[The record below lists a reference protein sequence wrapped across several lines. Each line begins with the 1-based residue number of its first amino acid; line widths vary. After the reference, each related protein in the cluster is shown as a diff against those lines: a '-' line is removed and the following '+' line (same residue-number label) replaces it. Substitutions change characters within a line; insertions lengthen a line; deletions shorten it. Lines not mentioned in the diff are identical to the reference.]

1 MASEKVGVTYEVKDK
16 ATKNLKRVQKGFERT
31 SKSVR
36 ETGEQSSRTATQTK
50 SLSGAMGGLK
60 KAALPIAGALAAGV
74 AQAYAYVK
82 AFKTVKK
89 VVDASVEA
97 FREQDEANRR
107 LKVGLRTVYTNARDV
122 DQAFQNLQPTI
133 ADLATSTMFGD
144 EQLATMAG
152 SFLTATEGAK
162 ATAKDLEL
170 IADIAE
176 VTGQSAEKAAQQY
189 ARALNGE
196 LSPRIARM
204 IGLTTDQVKA
214 LDSIEDATERAAAVQ
229 NTFSDRIGGASTKID
244 PYLRALKNV
253 EDAQGDIQQAF
264 GESITK
270 NEQMVSA
277 LENTHEMLRR
287 IETWVNNGG
296 LDGLV
301 KDLGRAAG
309 GTVEMS
315 EALLRMTG
323 ALETEKKALSDREAE
338 YQKLDSYQTPI
349 IGQIRAMWDVGARQA
364 ELYNDSVSA
373 VRESTGEVSREIKDF
388 NAVSA
393 KQVDLQYK
401 AAEAMRDYGQD
412 SAEAQTAVE
421 DLKKATDDLEESQRR
436 LKTTTSEIREGLLA
450 NREEGEKAR
459 KEAAKEAPEPSSSAD
474 ADKKKAQARR
484 EALQDAKDSLAL
496 AQAKTEKDRIE
507 IEFEQQKAEIRKTAK
522 SDAEAAARVEVA
534 KIKRNEK
541 LAELRERDAKARKDA
556 LKDARAEVDARKG
569 NDVEAQLKKWAVED
583 KLSDLRLENA
593 RAVNGE
599 ERIRLDA
606 TRRFIELDQKALS
619 ATQRKNAEKMIELD
633 TERKL
638 LDLKTKQRNQTISTI
653 SGGISSAAGNTAGML
668 GSLSS
673 EVGAGY
679 EEKIQKLSEVEGE
692 FAKRRIEQLKEQK
705 ELEQENLKLLQEKI
719 NAFGDL
725 SDAGGQLGTALSDLA
740 SKQWDFSN
748 ATDATQA
755 GLEAVSA
762 AGGAAAGLLGDT
774 VKEQAGIKAGF
785 EAAAAAGAWG
795 LALTTQN
802 PAFYAAAVKHTTA
815 AGMYGAVAG
824 GAGSAGS
831 GASGGGVSGG
841 SSGGSQAPR
850 MPDMNKAVAANKK
863 AFLEALRESQ
873 NEQRSTT
880 VINDF
885 RGATLLER
893 DPTSSRRA
901 RDVLNQ
907 SDRYRVGGQ

>member
-1 MASEKVGVTYEVKDK
+1 MATEKVGVTYEVKDK
-16 ATKNLKRVQKGFERT
+16 ATKNLNRVQKGFERT

-36 ETGEQSSRTATQTK
+36 ETGDVSGKTSK
-50 SLSGAMGGLK
+50 SMGTLGKTMGQLK
-60 KAALPIAGALAAGV
+60 SAAVPVGV
-74 AQAYAYVK
+74 AIAAVTGGFI
-82 AFKTVKK
+82 AAKK

-97 FREQDEANRR
+97 FREQDEANRS

-122 DQAFQNLQPTI
+122 DQAFQDLQPTI

-144 EQLATMAG
+144 EQIAKMAG
-152 SFLTATEGAK
+152 SFLTATDGAK

-176 VTGQSAEKAAQQY
+176 GTGQSAEKAAQQY

-196 LSPRIARM
+196 LSPRLARM
-204 IGLTTDQVKA
+204 IGITEDGVKA

-229 NTFSDRIGGASTKID
+229 KTFGDRIGGAATKID
-244 PYLRALKNV
+244 PYLRALKNI

-264 GESITK
+264 GQSITE
-270 NEQMVSA
+270 NQNMVDA
-277 LENTHEMLRR
+277 LEDTHVMLRE
-287 IETWVNNGG
+287 IESFVKDGG
-296 LDGLV
+296 LDPLVDKLGETTGEAVELLAAYNNLRKELETETEPEWLAWTEQVADLQRYTTALYNPLEGLRLLWNHSSDAAKDYNDSLDETV
-301 KDLGRAAG
+301 VEIKDLGDAWDESKDAWNGLTDSMTSDWDQELKDKLTDLKTEFENNPVMAFLG
-309 GTVEMS
+309 G
-315 EALLRMTG
+315 
-323 ALETEKKALSDREAE
+323 
-338 YQKLDSYQTPI
+338 QT
-349 IGQIRAMWDVGARQA
+349 QTMEFTAK
-364 ELYNDSVSA
+364 
-373 VRESTGEVSREIKDF
+373 EVDEF
-388 NAVSA
+388 NAKDDKEDDAA
-393 KQVDLQYK
+393 KK
-401 AAEAMRDYGQD
+401 
-412 SAEAQTAVE
+412 SAEE
-421 DLKKATDDLEESQRR
+421 RSK
-436 LKTTTSEIREGLLA
+436 
-450 NREEGEKAR
+450 
-459 KEAAKEAPEPSSSAD
+459 
-474 ADKKKAQARR
+474 
-484 EALQDAKDSLAL
+484 ALQDSKDSLAL
-496 AQAKTEKDRIE
+496 AQVRTEEERIAVKLA
-507 IEFEQQKAEIRKTAK
+507 QKIASIREDAK
-522 SDAEAAARVEVA
+522 SDQEAENRIKVANIEAGREYLAVVDRRADERQRSREEAEAEAKADAEQLKRRLEEVA
-534 KIKRNEK
+534 LETSQQKVAGLK
-541 LAELRERDAKARKDA
+541 LDLLGE
-556 LKDARAEVDARKG
+556 
-569 NDVEAQLKKWAVED
+569 ED
-583 KLSDLRLENA
+583 RLTQLRLEKKIALEELNRKGLEGDKQRLANA
-593 RAVNGE
+593 KIEKQYQEGLLDI
-599 ERIRLDA
+599 ER
-606 TRRFIELDQKALS
+606 K
-619 ATQRKNAEKMIELD
+619 KNAERGKA
-633 TERKL
+633 
-638 LDLKTKQRNQTISTI
+638 IS
-653 SGGISSAAGNTAGML
+653 SAGQGISSAAGNTASMFGD
-668 GSLSS
+668 LSS

-893 DPTSSRRA
+893 DPTTNRRA